1 MISNCG
7 HDENNKYHGGKAG
20 DQTGGEW
27 TVRSWYN
34 RPWTCILRHPDA
46 KVREKIAE
54 YAKSAAKNDNIG
66 YDQWNRLSFWE
77 ELQKAD
83 YDPAKIKTKCEAD
96 CSLGVA
102 AIVKAVGHKFGI
114 KELED
119 VPTSMVTGNER
130 SALKK
135 AGFTVYTA
143 SKYLSSDKYLVPGD
157 ILLYDAKDSGH
168 TAINLDT
175 GSKVEETKD
184 GKIQNGTKKT
194 VDEIATEVIAGKWGN
209 GVDRKNRLTAAG
221 YDYDAVQKKVNEK
234 LKGTK
239 EPSNSNPTYK
249 IVNIKSW
256 LNVRKSASTSA
267 TVVGK
272 LYNSDLIKV
281 KKISGSWAQIDVYKR
296 STKNEWSEEYSG
308 YWASTSYIKK
318 V

>member
-102 AIVKAVGHKFGI
+102 AIVKAVGHKLGI

-130 SALKK
+130 STLKK

-175 GSKVEETKD
+175 GSKAEVSKD
-184 GKIQNGTKKT
+184 EKNQNDSKKKPIE
-194 VDEIATEVIAGKWGN
+194 EIASEVIAGKWGN

-221 YDYDAVQKKVNEK
+221 YDYDEVQKKVNEK
-234 LKGTK
+234 LKVSAPAYT
-239 EPSNSNPTYK
+239 TYK
-249 IVNIKSW
+249 VVNVKSY
-256 LNVRKSASTSA
+256 LNVRASGSTSA
-267 TVVGK
+267 NVIGK
-272 LYNSDLIKV
+272 LYNGNTIMV
-281 KKISGSWAQIDVYKR
+281 KKVSNGWAQLDNGGWV
-296 STKNEWSEEYSG
+296 STN
-308 YWASTSYIKK
+308 YIKK

>member
-102 AIVKAVGHKFGI
+102 AIVKAVGHKLGI

-130 SALKK
+130 STLKK

-143 SKYLSSDKYLVPGD
+143 SKYLSSDKYLIPGD
-157 ILLYDAKDSGH
+157 ILLYDTKDSGH
-168 TAINLDT
+168 TAINLDI
-175 GSKVEETKD
+175 GSKAEVSKD
-184 GKIQNGTKKT
+184 EKNQNDSKKKPIE
-194 VDEIATEVIAGKWGN
+194 EIASEVIAGKWGN

-221 YDYDAVQKKVNEK
+221 YDYDEVQKKVNEK
-234 LKGTK
+234 LKVSAPAYT
-239 EPSNSNPTYK
+239 TYK
-249 IVNIKSW
+249 VVNVKSY
-256 LNVRKSASTSA
+256 LNVRASGSTSA
-267 TVVGK
+267 NVIGK
-272 LYNSDLIKV
+272 LYNGNTIMV
-281 KKISGSWAQIDVYKR
+281 KKVSNGWAQLDNGGWVSI
-296 STKNEWSEEYSG
+296 N
-308 YWASTSYIKK
+308 YIKK

>member
-66 YDQWNRLSFWE
+66 YDQWNRLSFWD

-102 AIVKAVGHKFGI
+102 AIVKAVGHKLGI

-130 SALKK
+130 STLKK

-175 GSKVEETKD
+175 GSKVEVSKD
-184 GKIQNGTKKT
+184 EKNQNESKKKPIE
-194 VDEIATEVIAGKWGN
+194 EIASEVIAGKWGN

-221 YDYDAVQKKVNEK
+221 YDYDEVQKKVNEK
-234 LKGTK
+234 LKVSK
-239 EPSNSNPTYK
+239 PTYTTYK
-249 IVNIKSW
+249 VVNVKSY
-256 LNVRKSASTSA
+256 LNIRASGSTTA
-267 TVVGK
+267 NVIGK
-272 LYNSDLIKV
+272 LYNGNTIMV
-281 KKISGSWAQIDVYKR
+281 KKVSNGWAQLDNGGWV
-296 STKNEWSEEYSG
+296 STN
-308 YWASTSYIKK
+308 YIKK